1 MNMKNID
8 WKEMSNSEI
17 ESKLKSL
24 EFEYEKVLND
34 IDELYNKAKYIDL
47 NYTKGKALIEKR
59 LNPKKFN

>member
-1 MNMKNID
+1 MGNID

-34 IDELYNKAKYIDL
+34 IDELYNKANYIDL
-47 NYTKGKALIEKR
+47 NYTKGKTLIEKR
-59 LNPKKFN
+59 LKPKNFK

>member
-1 MNMKNID
+1 MKNID

-34 IDELYNKAKYIDL
+34 IDELYNKANYIDL
-47 NYTKGKALIEKR
+47 NYTKGKKLIEKR
-59 LNPKKFN
+59 LTPKKFK